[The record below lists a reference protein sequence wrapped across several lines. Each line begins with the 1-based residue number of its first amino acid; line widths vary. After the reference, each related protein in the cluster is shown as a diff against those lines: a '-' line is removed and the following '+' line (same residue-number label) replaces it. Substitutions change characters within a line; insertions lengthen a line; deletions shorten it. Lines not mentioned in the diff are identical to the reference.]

1 MIFAVWKPVK
11 NVIQGNYMEKQI
23 KVFGF
28 VIILAVLGV
37 GIFGYVNTKK
47 QTEDLRRKLEA
58 AEALVTKNDELV
70 KEKDKEIESL
80 FNIQNMQKREL
91 DVIKERFRRADLEA
105 QQQAQAKAE
114 EEAAKKE
121 KELAK
126 QKADALEK
134 EKKAAQAKAGT
145 AKTAAKP
152 GSSGAKTGAKKPVAK
167 KPTTSKKKIR

>member
-1 MIFAVWKPVK
+1 LETSKEI
-11 NVIQGNYMEKQI
+11 IQGNYMEKQI

-47 QTEDLRRKLEA
+47 QTEVLRKKLEA
-58 AEALVTKNDELV
+58 AEATVAENKDLV
-70 KEKDKEIESL
+70 KEKEREIDSIL
-80 FNIQNMQKREL
+80 NAQITQKRKIEA
-91 DVIKERFRRADLEA
+91 IEERFRRADQEA
-105 QQQAQAKAE
+105 QLQAQAKAE

-126 QKADALEK
+126 QKADALAK
-134 EKKAAQAKAGT
+134 EKQATQAKTGT

-152 GSSGAKTGAKKPVAK
+152 GSTGAKTGAKKPVAK